1 MRITKVEN
9 LIIRR
14 PIGPPERASNREWS
28 IVLIHTDE
36 GLQGM
41 GRGGDPQVIERH
53 LAPLLCGRDPRQISQ
68 LWEQMYE
75 AVWRGPGRGAMTSIG
90 ALDVALW
97 DLYGKA
103 CGQPVWRLLGGYR
116 DAVPAYADGAGYIS
130 APDQSPEGIAA
141 KVKGFADLGYDAIKI
156 HMYLAEN
163 PAAVVERV
171 RCSRELIGMDRKLM
185 IDVHHAWDGD
195 EAIETVRRLE
205 PYQLYWIEEPVRQDD
220 EAHYMRRVQAATSS
234 LVVGGEGEGTLY
246 GVRKLLEEGA
256 LQVVQTD
263 ILAGGGF
270 TGGLRLAALAQAFHT
285 PIAPHGAQ
293 YPDLNCHLLAAVPNG
308 LIVSSCPASENE
320 QIWSALYTPAFQVE
334 NGRIAM
340 SERPGLGLNLNP
352 DFVERHRV

>member
-1 MRITKVEN
+1 M
-9 LIIRR
+9 
-14 PIGPPERASNREWS
+14 
-28 IVLIHTDE
+28 
-36 GLQGM
+36 
-41 GRGGDPQVIERH
+41 
-53 LAPLLCGRDPRQISQ
+53 
-68 LWEQMYE
+68 
-75 AVWRGPGRGAMTSIG
+75 
-90 ALDVALW
+90 ALW

-234 LVVGGEGEGTLY
+234 LAAAWALRMTWSSACTTTASGSPYTL
-246 GVRKLLEEGA
+246 GSG
-256 LQVVQTD
+256 
-263 ILAGGGF
+263 
-270 TGGLRLAALAQAFHT
+270 
-285 PIAPHGAQ
+285 HG
-293 YPDLNCHLLAAVPNG
+293 N
-308 LIVSSCPASENE
+308 
-320 QIWSALYTPAFQVE
+320 
-334 NGRIAM
+334 
-340 SERPGLGLNLNP
+340 
-352 DFVERHRV
+352 